1 MIHVPVVNQI
11 TVVLWKDNK
20 IWSNYNDYNLNI
32 FSFFFTLI
40 EHMQYA
46 ELIAE
51 IQFIVLIRII
61 YAFFFIIARC
71 D

>member
-1 MIHVPVVNQI
+1 MIYVPVVNQI
-11 TVVLWKDNK
+11 SVVLWKDNK
-20 IWSNYNDYNLNI
+20 IWSNYNDYNFNI
-32 FSFFFTLI
+32 SFFTLI

-61 YAFFFIIARC
+61 YAFFIIARC

>member
-1 MIHVPVVNQI
+1 
-11 TVVLWKDNK
+11 
-20 IWSNYNDYNLNI
+20 
-32 FSFFFTLI
+32 
-40 EHMQYA
+40 MQYA

-61 YAFFFIIARC
+61 YAFFLLLPDVIKFKPLWVKRLV

>member
-1 MIHVPVVNQI
+1 
-11 TVVLWKDNK
+11 
-20 IWSNYNDYNLNI
+20 
-32 FSFFFTLI
+32 
-40 EHMQYA
+40 MQYA

-71 D
+71 KFKPLWVKRLVD